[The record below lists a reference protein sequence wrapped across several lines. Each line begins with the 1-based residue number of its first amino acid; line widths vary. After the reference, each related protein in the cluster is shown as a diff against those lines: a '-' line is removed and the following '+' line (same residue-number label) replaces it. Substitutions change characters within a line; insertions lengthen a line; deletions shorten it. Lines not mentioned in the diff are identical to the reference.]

1 MTKKVG
7 IIIEAP
13 KDSGDQ
19 KVFAWLIEQYCKNIN
34 VVFIGNRNK
43 NDLFND
49 SPEQCVGLF
58 EFDNCDEVLII
69 YDLKPRFDTKS
80 NRANLNFQNEL
91 TAKLQIK
98 GLDMQK
104 ITIIC
109 IKQMLETWLIADENA
124 VRNYKIKKHKL
135 TATQPSFNGGKKQL
149 YNPKPKDLIE
159 IYLSEYNPT
168 TTALEIIKQADL
180 NTVGRLCSSF
190 AEYKNFINK
199 NCSDGQLTKV

>member
-19 KVFAWLIEQYCKNIN
+19 KVFAWLIEQYCKNIH

-49 SPEQCVGLF
+49 SPNQCENLF
-58 EFDNCDEVLII
+58 SIDNCDEVVII
-69 YDLKPRFDTKS
+69 YDLKPRFDTRS
-80 NRANLNFQNEL
+80 SQANANFHTNL
-91 TAKLQIK
+91 TAKLISK
-98 GLDMQK
+98 GLNIQK
-104 ITIIC
+104 ISIIC

-135 TATQPSFNGGKKQL
+135 TAAQPNFNGGKRQIN
-149 YNPKPKDLIE
+149 NPKPKDLIE
-159 IYLSEYNPT
+159 KYLSEYSPT
-168 TTALEIIKQADL
+168 TTALDIIKQADL
-180 NTVGRLCSSF
+180 NTVGRRSSSF
-190 AEYKNFINK
+190 IEFRNFIQK
-199 NCSDGQLTKV
+199 NCTNGQLTTI

>member
-19 KVFAWLIEQYCKNIN
+19 KVFAWLIEQYCKNIS

-80 NRANLNFQNEL
+80 NRANVHFQDKL
-91 TAKLQIK
+91 TAKLHRM
-98 GLDMQK
+98 GLDMKK
-104 ITIIC
+104 ITLIC

-135 TATQPSFNGGKKQL
+135 SATQPYFKGGKKQL
-149 YNPKPKDLIE
+149 SNPKPKGLIE
-159 IYLSEYNPT
+159 TYLSDYNPT
-168 TTALEIIKQADL
+168 TTALEIIKQANL
-180 NTVGRLCSSF
+180 NTVGRRCSSLVEF
-190 AEYKNFINK
+190 RDFINK
-199 NCSDGQLTKV
+199 NCTNGQL

>member
-19 KVFAWLIEQYCKNIN
+19 KVFAWLIEQYCKNIR

-49 SPEQCVGLF
+49 CPEQCVGLL
-58 EFDNCDEVLII
+58 EIDNCDEVLII

-80 NRANLNFQNEL
+80 NRANVHFQVEL
-91 TAKLQIK
+91 TAKLHSM
-98 GLDMQK
+98 GLDMEK
-104 ITIIC
+104 ITLIC

-124 VRNYKIKKHKL
+124 VRNYKIKKYKL
-135 TATQPSFNGGKKQL
+135 TAPQPYFNGGKKQL
-149 YNPKPKDLIE
+149 NNSKPKDLIE
-159 IYLSEYNPT
+159 TYLSDYNPT
-168 TTALEIIKQADL
+168 TTAIEIIKQADL
-180 NTVGRLCSSF
+180 NIVGKRCSSF
-190 AEYKNFINK
+190 VEFRNFISK
-199 NCSDGQLTKV
+199 NCTNGSLLSH

>member
-7 IIIEAP
+7 IIIETP

-19 KVFAWLIEQYCKNIN
+19 KVFAWLIEQYCKNIC
-34 VVFIGNRNK
+34 VIFIGNRNK

-80 NRANLNFQNEL
+80 TRANINFQNEL
-91 TAKLQIK
+91 IAKLQSK
-98 GLDMQK
+98 RLDMQK
-104 ITIIC
+104 ITLIC

-135 TATQPSFNGGKKQL
+135 TAAQPYFNGGKKQL

-159 IYLSEYNPT
+159 TYLSDYNPT
-168 TTALEIIKQADL
+168 TTALEIIKQANL
-180 NTVGRLCSSF
+180 NTVGRRCSSLVEF
-190 AEYKNFINK
+190 RDFINK
-199 NCSDGQLTKV
+199 NCTNGQLTKV

>member
-190 AEYKNFINK
+190 AEYKNLINK

>member
-19 KVFAWLIEQYCKNIN
+19 KVFAWLIEQYCKNIS

-49 SPEQCVGLF
+49 SPEQCAGLF

-80 NRANLNFQNEL
+80 NRANVHFQNEL
-91 TAKLQIK
+91 TAKLQSMR
-98 GLDMQK
+98 LDMQK
-104 ITIIC
+104 ITLIC

-124 VRNYKIKKHKL
+124 VPNYKIQKHKL
-135 TATQPSFNGGKKQL
+135 TAAQPYFNGGKKQL

-159 IYLSEYNPT
+159 TYLSEYNPT

-180 NTVGRLCSSF
+180 NIVGRRCSSF
-190 AEYKNFINK
+190 VEFRNFINK
-199 NCSDGQLTKV
+199 NCTNGH

>member
-19 KVFAWLIEQYCKNIN
+19 KVFAWLIEQYCKNIS

-80 NRANLNFQNEL
+80 NRANVHFQDKL
-91 TAKLQIK
+91 TAKLRSM

-104 ITIIC
+104 ITLIC

-124 VRNYKIKKHKL
+124 VLNYKIKKHKL
-135 TATQPSFNGGKKQL
+135 TATQPYFNGGKKQL
-149 YNPKPKDLIE
+149 NNPKPKDLIE
-159 IYLSEYNPT
+159 TYLSDYNPT

-180 NTVGRLCSSF
+180 NIVCRRCSSLVEF
-190 AEYKNFINK
+190 RNFINK
-199 NCSDGQLTKV
+199 NCTNGQLTKL

>member
-19 KVFAWLIEQYCKNIN
+19 KVFAWLVEQYCKNIS

-43 NDLFND
+43 TDLFND

-80 NRANLNFQNEL
+80 NRANVHFQNEL
-91 TAKLQIK
+91 TAKLQSMR
-98 GLDMQK
+98 LDMQK
-104 ITIIC
+104 ITLIC

-135 TATQPSFNGGKKQL
+135 TAAQPYFNGGKKQL

-159 IYLSEYNPT
+159 AYLSDYNPT
-168 TTALEIIKQADL
+168 TTALEIIKQANL
-180 NTVGRLCSSF
+180 NTVGRRCSSLVEF
-190 AEYKNFINK
+190 RDFINK
-199 NCSDGQLTKV
+199 NCTNGQLTKV